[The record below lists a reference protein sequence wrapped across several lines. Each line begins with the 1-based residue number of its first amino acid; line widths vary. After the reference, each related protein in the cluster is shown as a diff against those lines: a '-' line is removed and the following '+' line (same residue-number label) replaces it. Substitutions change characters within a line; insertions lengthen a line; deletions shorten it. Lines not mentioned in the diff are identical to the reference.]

1 MTTIHEMGNNPQQ
14 NIVNGKKVAK
24 LVNLQAGEI
33 KKIDK
38 PFPCTVAWNYKGENE
53 SVMNM

>member
-1 MTTIHEMGNNPQQ
+1 MKWATPGKTLKW
-14 NIVNGKKVAK
+14 KKVAK
-24 LVNLQAGEI
+24 LVNFQAGEI

>member
-1 MTTIHEMGNNPQQ
+1 MGNNPLKKL
-14 NIVNGKKVAK
+14 VNGKKVAK
-24 LVNLQAGEI
+24 LVNFQAGEI

>member
-1 MTTIHEMGNNPQQ
+1 MKWATTPCKTCKW
-14 NIVNGKKVAK
+14 GKKVAK